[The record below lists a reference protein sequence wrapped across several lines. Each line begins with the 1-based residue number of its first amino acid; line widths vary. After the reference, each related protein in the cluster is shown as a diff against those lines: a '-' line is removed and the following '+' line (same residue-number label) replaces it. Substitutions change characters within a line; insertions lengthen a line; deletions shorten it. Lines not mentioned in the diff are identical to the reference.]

1 MTEQEKEER
10 FWCLTRG
17 TEWIPVHLDKD
28 RKIYIRNFKLVH
40 IFDVMGFGQ
49 YMTMC
54 SIPSYGDKPIP
65 EEWSEAEKIKLQN
78 EITMSY
84 AVFLHTFVKCDDV
97 QYNPTGNEFRLVFN
111 GEENTYLILY
121 ESDMKIIF
129 SAFKDIYCLSG
140 SSDNIPWKNAKP
152 RNKEDEEF
160 LAIMRNAKMKI
171 DAKKNGKHTIDSIIM
186 GITAKHQ
193 SYNLF
198 NIWDLTMWQLMETHS
213 KMYGIDNAYFTKI
226 GIYTGN
232 IDTKKNKIEA
242 NELSW
247 STRD

>member
-1 MTEQEKEER
+1 MSEQEKEER
-10 FWCLTRG
+10 FWQLTRG
-17 TEWIPVHLDKD
+17 AEWIPVHLGKE
-28 RKIYIRNFKLVH
+28 RTIYIRNFNLGY
-40 IFDVMGFGQ
+40 IFDVMGFVQ

-65 EEWSEAEKIKLQN
+65 EEWSDADKEQLNN
-78 EITMSY
+78 EIVFSY
-84 AVFLHTFVKCDDV
+84 AVFLKTFVKCNDV
-97 QYNPTGNEFRLVFN
+97 QYNPQKKEFVLVVDDNYIVLNDSDINKIFEVFRETYALGN
-111 GEENTYLILY
+111 G
-121 ESDMKIIF
+121 
-129 SAFKDIYCLSG
+129 KD
-140 SSDNIPWKNAKP
+140 NVPWSNAKP

-160 LAIMRNAKMKI
+160 LRVMRQAKMKI

-186 GITAKHQ
+186 GVTAKHQ

-213 KMYGIDNAYFTKI
+213 KMYGIDNAYFTKL

-232 IDTKKNKIEA
+232 IDTKKSKIEP

-247 STRD
+247 SVRD